1 MKKYILFD
9 TEYTAWKNS
18 LKTNWSKEGQYKEI
32 IQISALKI
40 NNNKIIDNLNLYVKP
55 VKNPKLSSYIIRLTG
70 ITNNKLK
77 KDGISFEKAIHL
89 FYNFAKGYK
98 LYSYGNDY
106 SIIYENLKIHSI
118 DKNLKI
124 HSIDKKKNTKYFTQS
139 FKNKFYDYIDL
150 IKKYEMKTKTKINI
164 SLYTIGTLYK
174 AFDINMGKKHK
185 IHNSMNDVKS
195 LFEVSKIINK

>member
-55 VKNPKLSSYIIRLTG
+55 VKNPKLSTYIIRLTG

-77 KDGISFEKAIHL
+77 KDGISFEKAIRL
-89 FYNFAKGYK
+89 FYDFAKGYK

-106 SIIYENLKIHSI
+106 SIIYE
-118 DKNLKI
+118 NLKI

-150 IKKYEMKTKTKINI
+150 IKKYEMKTKTKINT
-164 SLYTIGTLYK
+164 SLYTSGTLYK
-174 AFDINMGKKHK
+174 AFHINMGKKHK
-185 IHNSMNDVKS
+185 IHNSINDVKS
-195 LFEVSKIINK
+195 LFEVAKIINE

>member
-55 VKNPKLSSYIIRLTG
+55 LKNPKLSSYIIRLTG

-89 FYNFAKGYK
+89 FYDFAKGYK

-118 DKNLKI
+118 DK
-124 HSIDKKKNTKYFTQS
+124 KKYTKYFTQS

-164 SLYTIGTLYK
+164 SLYTSGTLYK

-195 LFEVSKIINK
+195 LFEVSKIINE